1 MTQRI
6 ALSTTSPGD
15 VPSTPGQNR
24 ERSQKLM
31 TLDDAGFD
39 ALHLTDVE
47 VTIVGVGRSGSQIAL
62 VLAMLG
68 LQLRLYD
75 GDRLGAENQGL
86 QLYRRRDVAAGRQ
99 KVKALRGLLQT
110 IVPGCRVEMHAESFI
125 ASPQQRRSP
134 IVVLAVDTMATRRQ
148 LWERLRGDAG
158 ILLVLDLRIGRGLVR
173 LHEVQPSDP
182 EDVSVYEAS
191 LSDDALAAAG
201 DCADQ
206 AATHAAAAAAAL
218 VGGAVRAFV
227 DRLPRPRWIAID
239 LDRALWV
246 AGARNGQSTHTA

>member
-1 MTQRI
+1 MPQRI
-6 ALSTTSPGD
+6 TTSTTSRVD
-15 VPSTPGQNR
+15 APSRAHG
-24 ERSQKLM
+24 ERSPDTSTSHRSPGGHP
-31 TLDDAGFD
+31 TLADAEVG

-86 QLYRRRDVAAGRQ
+86 QLYRQRDVAAGRL

-110 IVPGCRVEMHAESFI
+110 IVPGCRVETHAETFG
-125 ASPQQRRSP
+125 ASPQQRHSP

-148 LWERLRGDAG
+148 LWERLCGDAG
-158 ILLVLDLRIGRGLVR
+158 ILLMLDVRIGRGLVR
-173 LHEVQPSDP
+173 LHEVRPSNP

-191 LSDDALAAAG
+191 LHDDMSAVPG

-218 VGGAVRAFV
+218 VGGALRAFV
-227 DRLPRPRWIAID
+227 DGMPRPRWIAVD

-246 AGARNGQSTHTA
+246 SGAR